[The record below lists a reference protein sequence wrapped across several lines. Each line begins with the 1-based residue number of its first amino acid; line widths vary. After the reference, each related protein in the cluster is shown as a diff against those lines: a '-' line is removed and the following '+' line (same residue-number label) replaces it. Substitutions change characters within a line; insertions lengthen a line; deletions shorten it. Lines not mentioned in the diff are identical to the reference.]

1 MASLSPLF
9 DAITVMIV
17 LALVGSLAAAG
28 GFSRHRIG
36 LITDL
41 VHPLMLALVLIGLVQ
56 MLSALNDPAAIG
68 PALAVALAPV
78 PWGLLIV
85 AVLTPLSRHPE
96 GAGDSVKFKAL
107 GSVLLTGVLCWCIL
121 MGSGPGVFLNIPAV
135 AVVAGGVFIFLLLDR
150 ISGTA
155 ARTPWAL
162 RLLGIGAGGFA
173 AGLIAGLPY
182 IDKPAGLGP
191 ALALSLLSLLYS
203 LVLLCFARVWL
214 PAQVLDDAGKM
225 PTGFTVLVLPVL
237 FGISLALA
245 LLAFA
250 LTGMG

>member
-1 MASLSPLF
+1 LASLSPLF
-9 DAITVMIV
+9 DAITVMVV
-17 LALVGSLAAAG
+17 LTLVASLAAAG

-41 VHPLMLALVLIGLVQ
+41 VHPLMLVLVLIGLVQ

-85 AVLTPLSRHPE
+85 AVLTPLSRHPD
-96 GAGDSVKFKAL
+96 GSGDSVKFKAL

-121 MGSGPGVFLNIPAV
+121 MGSGPGVFLNGPAA

-150 ISGTA
+150 INGTA
-155 ARTPWAL
+155 TRTPWAL

-214 PAQVLDDAGKM
+214 PAQVLDDAGNM
-225 PTGFTVLVLPVL
+225 PTGFTVLTLPVL

-245 LLAFA
+245 LLAVT
-250 LTGMG
+250 LTGMS

>member
-9 DAITVMIV
+9 DAITLMIV

-28 GFSRHRIG
+28 GFSRHRFG
-36 LITDL
+36 LMTDL
-41 VHPLMLALVLIGLVQ
+41 VHPLMLVLVLIGLVQ
-56 MLSALNDPAAIG
+56 MLSGLNDPAAIG

-85 AVLTPLSRHPE
+85 AVLTPLSRHPD
-96 GAGDSVKFKAL
+96 GTSDSVKFKAL
-107 GSVLLTGVLCWCIL
+107 GSVLLTGALCWCIL
-121 MGSGPGVFLNIPAV
+121 MGSGPGVFLNIHAA
-135 AVVAGGVFIFLLLDR
+135 AVVAGGVFMFLLLDR

-173 AGLIAGLPY
+173 TGLIAGLPH
-182 IDKPAGLGP
+182 IHQPADLGP
-191 ALALSLLSLLYS
+191 ALALSLLSLLFS

-245 LLAFA
+245 LLAVA